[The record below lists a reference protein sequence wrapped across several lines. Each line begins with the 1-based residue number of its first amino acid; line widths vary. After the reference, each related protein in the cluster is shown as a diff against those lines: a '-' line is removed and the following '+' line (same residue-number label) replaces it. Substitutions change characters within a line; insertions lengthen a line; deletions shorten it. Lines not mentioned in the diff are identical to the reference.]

1 MKKGPQSPMTLM
13 LDTSETDPIDMIE
26 QVARARDLESQ
37 RVDATEVHLCLT
49 GSWRDISI
57 WFAWREEAQVLQVGA
72 PLEIKVPAA
81 RKDEVL
87 KLLALINERLWMG
100 HFDMWKDGGEIVY
113 RHGAVLADGQ
123 QLMPGQ
129 AEILLRGAM
138 ESFERFYPT
147 FNYVVWAGKTAE
159 EALTASILEP
169 VGSA

>member
-1 MKKGPQSPMTLM
+1 MKGLQSPMTLM
-13 LDTSETDPIDMIE
+13 LDTSETDPIDMVE